1 MYDHHLLHEAFLKR
15 LRGRTLFSL
24 TVLVDAGKYVAG
36 GPHRQKGRLQA
47 LVAAGAAVYLCHGKR
62 TTTNFHLKALVVDR
76 RYCFCG
82 SLNFT
87 DASESSEELCLKL
100 AGPQVAKVLGKLAAK
115 RAKSKS
121 LGVA

>member
-1 MYDHHLLHEAFLKR
+1 M
-15 LRGRTLFSL
+15 
-24 TVLVDAGKYVAG
+24 
-36 GPHRQKGRLQA
+36 
-47 LVAAGAAVYLCHGKR
+47 YLCHGKR
-62 TTTNFHLKALVVDR
+62 TTTNFHLKALVLDR
-76 RYCFCG
+76 RCCFCG